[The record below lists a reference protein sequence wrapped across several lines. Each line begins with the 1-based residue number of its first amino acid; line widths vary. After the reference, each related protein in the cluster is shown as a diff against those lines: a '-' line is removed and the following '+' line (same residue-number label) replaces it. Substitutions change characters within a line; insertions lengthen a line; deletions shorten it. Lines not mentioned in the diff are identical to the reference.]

1 MDLSKEE
8 LNIMSIA
15 LAQRTM
21 AIQDAI
27 ALVKERGL
35 NVSTLIAQY
44 EATAKLHVKVIE
56 AWQGK

>member
-8 LNIMSIA
+8 LNIISIA

-27 ALVKERGL
+27 VLVKARGLDVSALV
-35 NVSTLIAQY
+35 AQY
-44 EATAKLHVKVIE
+44 EAIVKLNVKVIE
-56 AWQGK
+56 AWQEK